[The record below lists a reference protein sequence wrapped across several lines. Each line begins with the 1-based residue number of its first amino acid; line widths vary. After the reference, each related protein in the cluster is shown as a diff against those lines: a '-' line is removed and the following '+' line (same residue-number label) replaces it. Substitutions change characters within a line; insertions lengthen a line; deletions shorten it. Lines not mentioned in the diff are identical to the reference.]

1 MGQVKELSQDPEDKL
16 SAIFWILAK
25 KAHSQDMKE
34 KWKEQHQK
42 CVPCEMRYKYI
53 VHQTDEQNI
62 INTVYG
68 EIAATGTT
76 EGPERT
82 LTDENEELLATVDRS
97 ALELVYKR
105 FFGDFVYFGFSSS
118 YVRKILTASKYRKN
132 DEIWAEKLNQKTD
145 SEADYLS
152 CL

>member
-1 MGQVKELSQDPEDKL
+1 MERAASKGKETSTTVNN
-16 SAIFWILAK
+16 SF
-25 KAHSQDMKE
+25 
-34 KWKEQHQK
+34 K
-42 CVPCEMRYKYI
+42 CVPCEIRYKYI

-82 LTDENEELLATVDRS
+82 LPDENEELLATVDRA

-132 DEIWAEKLNQKTD
+132 DEIWAEVYFIDLIED
-145 SEADYLS
+145 ELFF
-152 CL
+152 